1 MEELEQ
7 KFVEVSLEESR
18 RQDEAKEKAKKL
30 LNLVREGLDYAK
42 KRTPQ
47 LTENMAFYQNNLSLL
62 KQYKEN
68 RPWVIQMNTPY
79 ASVDIDKRVASII
92 ANDYIGELIA
102 YRQEDVEKIR
112 TLQDLY
118 VDEWERMEMD
128 RHVDKAISKSAVV
141 REGYVHVYFDKT
153 KKYGGRKGVLCANE
167 LDTNTVIL
175 DPRARDFH
183 DVLWVA
189 VLGRI
194 TKEDAEERYPDYEK
208 FFTTNVNTVP
218 EERGENYVENDY
230 TSQQE
235 GVLTV
240 YTIFRKEKGK
250 IRQYIIVDDMLVAEK
265 TLDGLKRIPIAQM
278 RWKEAAQSAYGMA
291 LMDDVL
297 TLQKAVS
304 SMESAITNT
313 AISFASPS
321 IIVRKGSGLNP
332 AVVARTTGAPGTVFE
347 TNLPIG
353 ESLQVISPG
362 KIDDRILNLKINYE
376 QAISKI
382 CGVSDQFSGD
392 IGTAGNTSGGA
403 KLAVERAK
411 IIEANVINNIT
422 VFVQD
427 LTMIVMDYVSS
438 LYAGEVVTTRKT
450 DESTGQTTFTPKA
463 VPEDADKLEFSYFI
477 NLNMKTSYNKERER
491 DAFINIYQMERQ
503 YDAPVK
509 LITELDILETYDLS
523 NKDALRQRYKDLQA
537 NSAEQKAKVIASIMA
552 ASQKFQI
559 DPQLTQAAITD
570 VIRGDKNRQ
579 ALDQFTQMAQQSAQ
593 MMEQEMQSS
602 ADDLIA
608 QGMDPQDVQAAQAQM
623 TEQGQQ
629 PSMQDLNLI

>member
-1 MEELEQ
+1 MDELEQ
-7 KFVEVSLEESR
+7 KIVEISLEESR
-18 RQDEAKEKAKKL
+18 RQAEAKEKAKKL
-30 LNLVREGLDYAK
+30 LNLVREGLDFAK

-79 ASVDIDKRVASII
+79 ASVGIDKRIASII
-92 ANDYIGELIA
+92 ANDYIGELIP
-102 YRQEDVEKIR
+102 YKPEDVEKVQ
-112 TLQDLY
+112 TLQALY
-118 VDEWERMEMD
+118 EDEWERMEMD
-128 RHVDKAISKSAVV
+128 RYVDKAIAKSAVV
-141 REGYVHVYFDKT
+141 REGYVHIYYDKT
-153 KKYGGRKGVLCANE
+153 KKYGGRKGVLCAHE

-183 DVLWVA
+183 DALWIA

-194 TKEDAEERYPDYEK
+194 TKEDAEERYPEYEK
-208 FFTTNVNTVP
+208 FFTTSVNTFP

-235 GVLTV
+235 GILTV
-240 YTIFRKEKGK
+240 YTVFRREKGK
-250 IRQYIIVDDMLVAEK
+250 IRQYIIVDDMLVSEK
-265 TLDGLKRIPIAQM
+265 TLEGLKRIPIAQM
-278 RWKEAAQSAYGMA
+278 PWKQAAQSAYGMS

-297 TLQKAVS
+297 TLQKAVA

-313 AISFASPS
+313 AIAYASPS

-347 TNLPIG
+347 TNLPIS

-376 QAISKI
+376 QAIEKI
-382 CGVSDQFSGD
+382 CGISDQFSGD

-411 IIEANVINNIT
+411 IIEANVVNNISM
-422 VFVQD
+422 FVQD
-427 LTMIVMDYVSS
+427 LTLIVLDYITY
-438 LYAGEVVTTRKT
+438 LYAGEVVTTRQI
-450 DESTGQTTFTPKA
+450 DESTGETTFKPKA
-463 VPEDADKLEFSYFI
+463 VPEDAASIEYSYFI

-491 DAFINIYQMERQ
+491 EAFLSLYQMERQ

-523 NKDALRQRYKDLQA
+523 NKDALRKRYKELQA
-537 NSAEQKAKVIASIMA
+537 NSAEQKAKVVASIMA
-552 ASQKFQI
+552 ASQKFHI
-559 DPQLTQAAITD
+559 DPQLTQAAIAD

-579 ALDQFTQMAQQSAQ
+579 ALDQFTAMAQQSAQ
-593 MMEQEMQSS
+593 MMDQEMQSS
-602 ADDLIA
+602 ADDLVA

-629 PSMQDLNLI
+629 PSMQDLNLA